1 MDQKNVL
8 AMFGMRV
15 HNTIFD
21 LPLCQ
26 GNVVCYHPA
35 LGHLNAIDRETRR
48 LLGEHKGYLA
58 IALNLRIGPNFQ
70 SITLSTLNN

>member
-1 MDQKNVL
+1 
-8 AMFGMRV
+8 MFGMRV

-26 GNVVCYHPA
+26 CNVVCYHPA
-35 LGHLNAIDRETRR
+35 LGQLNAINREK
-48 LLGEHKGYLA
+48 LVFCEHEGYLA
-58 IALNLRIGPNFQ
+58 IVLNLSVGPNFQ